1 MIRRLLRALAGVLVT
16 LLAVAGVAAFALSAL
31 GVIRLVP
38 VLSNSMAPG
47 MPVGSLAVTLPA
59 AQAEIRAGDVIVF
72 TDPTASSRRVIHR
85 VTLVYSEADAAQLR
99 DREPGQLAL
108 TTKGDNN
115 ASADPWILTIGDSRV
130 WREEAVVPLLGWP
143 ALALTT
149 PEARFALFA
158 GGGALVV
165 AAVLLVIWRR
175 PAGGVGD
182 AEAGAAEAG
191 SARAGSA
198 QTGTAQADTARA
210 IADDAGTAE
219 PSAPKAVAADAS
231 AAPLRTR
238 SGAAS

>member
-31 GVIRLVP
+31 GVVRLVP

-99 DREPGQLAL
+99 DRQPGQLAL

-175 PAGGVGD
+175 PAGG
-182 AEAGAAEAG
+182 AGAAEEGAAEADPAQTG
-191 SARAGSA
+191 TA
-198 QTGTAQADTARA
+198 QTGTAQA
-210 IADDAGTAE
+210 IVDDAGAAE
-219 PSAPKAVAADAS
+219 SSAPDAVAARAS
-231 AAPLRTR
+231 AVRTR

>member
-1 MIRRLLRALAGVLVT
+1 MIPRLLRALAGVLVT

-31 GVIRLVP
+31 GVVRLVP

-99 DREPGQLAL
+99 DRQPGELAL

-165 AAVLLVIWRR
+165 ASVLLVIWRR
-175 PAGGVGD
+175 PAGGAGD
-182 AEAGAAEAG
+182 AEEGAAEA
-191 SARAGSA
+191 
-198 QTGTAQADTARA
+198 GTAQADTAQA
-210 IADDAGTAE
+210 IVDDAGAAE
-219 PSAPKAVAADAS
+219 PSAPDAVAARAN
-231 AAPLRTR
+231 AVRTR